1 MTATSTTTGWAR
13 AATLRAILWGGLI
26 AGLLDLGF
34 ASIYWQLHGVG
45 PAGVLRGIATGLFGS
60 EALRGGP
67 GMASLGLL
75 LFWIIIGGA
84 AAVYGLASR
93 HLDLLRRRPVVC
105 GLAFGALV
113 NLFMT
118 HVVVPL
124 SAATPVSMP
133 LSQRLVV
140 LLGCAVCVGLPIA
153 LAVHRLGPVA
163 EGAAVERAASP
174 LYPRSESC

>member
-1 MTATSTTTGWAR
+1 MTMSSTTPGWTR
-13 AATLRAILWGGLI
+13 AATARAILWGGLI

-45 PAGVLRGIATGLFGS
+45 PARVLRGIATGLLGS
-60 EALRGGP
+60 DAMRGGP
-67 GMASLGLL
+67 GVASLGLL
-75 LFWIIIGGA
+75 LFWIIVGGA
-84 AAVYGLASR
+84 ATVYGLASR
-93 HLDLLRRRPVVC
+93 RLDLLRSRPVPC

-124 SAATPVSMP
+124 SAATPASMP
-133 LSQRLVV
+133 LSRRLVV

-153 LAVHRLGPVA
+153 LAVHRLGPAGQRVA
-163 EGAAVERAASP
+163 VARAGSR
-174 LYPRSESC
+174 LHGWSESC